1 MSLVS
6 TEWLEKNLDKVRVID
21 ATWHMPNSGRDA
33 YSEYSKAHIANAVFF
48 DLDKNSDEKSSLPHM
63 LPNKEKWKKLVSEF
77 GIKNSDHLV
86 VYDNSDVVSS
96 CRCWYSFIYFG
107 HDPKNVSVLDGGFL
121 KWINEKKPTENKKVE
136 FKKTNYNVIEN
147 KSLTKNKK
155 QIEENIFSKKFD
167 LIDARSRER
176 FEGIKPEPRQG
187 LKSGH
192 IKNSKNIPFTECLNK
207 IDRTFK
213 NKDEL
218 SKIFNK
224 EDINNKK
231 NTVFTCGSGVTACV
245 LGLANSIISG
255 KTPIVYDG
263 SWSEWGQLK
272 NEKK

>member
-6 TEWLEKNLDKVRVID
+6 TEWLENNLDKVRIID

-33 YSEYSKAHIANAVFF
+33 YGEYSKAHIANAVFF

-63 LPNKEKWKKLVSEF
+63 LPNKEKWKRLVSEF
-77 GIKNSDHLV
+77 GIKNSDYLV
-86 VYDNSDVVSS
+86 IYDNSDTISS

-107 HDPKNVSVLDGGFL
+107 HEPKKVSVLDGGLL
-121 KWINEKKPTENKKVE
+121 KWTNERKATENKKVK
-136 FKKTNYNVIEN
+136 FKKTNYKVIEN
-147 KSLTKNKK
+147 KLLVKNKK
-155 QIEENIFSKKFD
+155 QIEENIFSKKFI
-167 LIDARSRER
+167 LVDARSRER

-192 IKNSKNIPFTECLNK
+192 IKDSKNIPYTDCLNK

-224 EDINNKK
+224 QDVNNKK
-231 NTVFTCGSGVTACV
+231 DTVFTCGSGVTACV

-263 SWSEWGQLK
+263 SWSEYGK
-272 NEKK
+272 INK

>member
-96 CRCWYSFIYFG
+96 CRCWYNFIYFG

-121 KWINEKKPTENKKVE
+121 KWINEKNLLKIKKL
-136 FKKTNYNVIEN
+136 
-147 KSLTKNKK
+147 SLKK
-155 QIEENIFSKKFD
+155 QTIM
-167 LIDARSRER
+167 
-176 FEGIKPEPRQG
+176 
-187 LKSGH
+187 
-192 IKNSKNIPFTECLNK
+192 
-207 IDRTFK
+207 
-213 NKDEL
+213 
-218 SKIFNK
+218 
-224 EDINNKK
+224 
-231 NTVFTCGSGVTACV
+231 
-245 LGLANSIISG
+245 
-255 KTPIVYDG
+255 
-263 SWSEWGQLK
+263 
-272 NEKK
+272 

>member
-263 SWSEWGQLK
+263 SWSEYGK
-272 NEKK
+272 INK